1 MSVKKKID
9 RVAVARHDIGP
20 THRVRKDELGE
31 SFPSDSIEA
40 VIVFLALIGIGGG
53 AFMLYYLAQGV

>member
-1 MSVKKKID
+1 MSVKKKK
-9 RVAVARHDIGP
+9 IGP

-31 SFPSDSIEA
+31 SFPSDGIEA